1 MDGSIP
7 QQAVEFL
14 RDKSA
19 KYKADLNQLPIFQ
32 VLMILDHRDRMALE
46 DILFGRWELNDE

>member
-19 KYKADLNQLPIFQ
+19 QYKADLNQLPIFQ
-32 VLMILDHRDRMALE
+32 VLMILNHRDRMALE
-46 DILFGRWELNDE
+46 DILFGKWELNDE